1 MKKPYLFLLL
11 FPFFC
16 LAEPSAF
23 EKQSGAT
30 KNDLK
35 ALQSVVTKLQQK
47 VETIQQAQEGILS
60 FHESQSSK
68 IQQQLIQATQNA
80 KDIEELKTQTE
91 LYKKLQQQVETNTQ
105 NITLLKTQIQE
116 LNTSLK
122 TLNQTILDE
131 LKKLNTTPTQ
141 DESNVTNVDS
151 AKSVAFTKDK
161 AKKAEIFTQAQD
173 LFKKTEY
180 DSAKARFEW
189 LLTLNYKKAE
199 NHFYLGEIAFINKAH
214 NDAIYHYKQSAL
226 ANDRAKYMPT
236 LLLHTAQSFNAIKD
250 TKNYNKFLDSLIS
263 NYPTSKEAQNAKKLK
278 EKKDKK

>member
-11 FPFFC
+11 FPLFC

-47 VETIQQAQEGILS
+47 VETIQQAQEGISSL
-60 FHESQSSK
+60 HESQSSK

-105 NITLLKTQIQE
+105 DIALLKTQIQE

-131 LKKLNTTPTQ
+131 LKNSILPHKISRMPQMQILPNQLLLQKTRQKRRKSLLKHKIYSQRKNTILQKLGLNGCSLSITRKQRIIFIWARLLLLIKPTMMPFTT
-141 DESNVTNVDS
+141 TNKVHWQM
-151 AKSVAFTKDK
+151 
-161 AKKAEIFTQAQD
+161 IRQ
-173 LFKKTEY
+173 
-180 DSAKARFEW
+180 
-189 LLTLNYKKAE
+189 NICP
-199 NHFYLGEIAFINKAH
+199 HFYSILLNL
-214 NDAIYHYKQSAL
+214 S
-226 ANDRAKYMPT
+226 T
-236 LLLHTAQSFNAIKD
+236 LSKIQKTIISFWI
-250 TKNYNKFLDSLIS
+250 
-263 NYPTSKEAQNAKKLK
+263 P
-278 EKKDKK
+278 